1 MNAYQKATILVSFSV
16 MPLALLFMNAMN
28 YRGVGLTGAAWL
40 AGTAGLLYALRT
52 ANASVPLRVR
62 RSGYEV
68 APRLHASSTRRGFGS
83 RGLR

>member
-1 MNAYQKATILVSFSV
+1 MNAYQKATLLVSFTLL
-16 MPLALLFMNAMN
+16 PLVVLFMNAMN
-28 YRGVGLTGAAWL
+28 YRGVGLTGIVWL

-52 ANASVPLRVR
+52 ANASAPRRVG

-68 APRLHASSTRRGFGS
+68 APRLHATSRHRGFGS